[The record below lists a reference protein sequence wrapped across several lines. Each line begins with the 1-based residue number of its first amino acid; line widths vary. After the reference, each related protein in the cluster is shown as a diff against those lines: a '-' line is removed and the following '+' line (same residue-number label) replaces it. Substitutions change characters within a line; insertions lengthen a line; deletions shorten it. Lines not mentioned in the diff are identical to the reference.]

1 MHWPIVLTGRTEGGE
16 WVLYSLGDLLQGSF
30 PEANM
35 NKSSWMVMATIALLP
50 CALLT
55 DIGAVSHLS
64 FWYVHTCTHT

>member
-1 MHWPIVLTGRTEGGE
+1 VS
-16 WVLYSLGDLLQGSF
+16 YCSGDLLQGSF

-55 DIGAVSHLS
+55 DIRAVSHLS
-64 FWYVHTCTHT
+64 FWCVHTHTHNIMCSAGTPYRM